1 MIDPT
6 KYQYRLMLKTEKG
19 TTHDITNLVSDLGWE
34 ELENE
39 LAARITCKA
48 KNDKTSKG
56 RLSSMA
62 KPGCYL
68 VLKYRYKS
76 GKEKEIIEAKIEEW
90 NPILKMNE
98 QSLSL
103 KAYDNLH
110 DMQESEDYVYFSSG
124 SGTKQILSDLF
135 SRWGIKMGKYTGPNI
150 VHGAIKEDRKK
161 LGAITKDILAEA
173 EKKGGTKA
181 VIRSNK
187 GKADILSVGSNKNI
201 YHFAENETIISISH
215 KISTTGMVTRVKIIG
230 EENDAGRRPI
240 EATVNGKTKYGIRQK
255 IVIRG
260 TNESIADSKKEA
272 EEILE
277 EDGKPKET
285 IKVSTLDMPVI
296 RKGDIVHVK
305 MCTGKGYYQVLS
317 VSHDCDKME
326 MQMSLKKTILK
337 DTDSPN
343 KPSGN
348 KGKYSVG
355 DVVQFKGG
363 EHYVSSDAKNP
374 ASRGLKP
381 GPAKIEYTNPGSLHP
396 WCIVTEDWSVTHVW
410 GWVDEGSFE

>member
-6 KYQYRLMLKTEKG
+6 KYQYSLILKTEKG
-19 TTHDITNLVSDLGWE
+19 AMYDITNLVTDLGWE

-39 LAARITCKA
+39 LAARISCKA

-76 GKEKEIIEAKIEEW
+76 GKEKEIVEAKIEDW
-90 NPILKMNE
+90 NPVLKMNE

-103 KAYDNLH
+103 KAYDGLH
-110 DMQESEDYVYFSSG
+110 DMQESEDYVYFSGG

-135 SRWGIKMGKYTGPNI
+135 SRWGIKMGKYTGPDI

-161 LGAITKDILAEA
+161 LGAITKDILSEA

-181 VIRSNK
+181 VIRNNK
-187 GKADILSVGSNKNI
+187 GKVDIIAVGSNKNI
-201 YHFAENETIISISH
+201 YHFAENETIISTSH

-260 TNESIADSKKEA
+260 TNESIADAKKEA
-272 EEILE
+272 NEILS

-285 IKVSTLDMPVI
+285 IKIVTLDMPVI

-305 MCTGKGYYQVLS
+305 MCTGSGYYQVLS
-317 VSHDCDKME
+317 ISHDCDKME
-326 MQMSLKKTILK
+326 MQMSLKKTKLK
-337 DTDSPN
+337 DSASSS
-343 KPSGN
+343 KPSEN

-363 EHYVSSDAKNP
+363 EHYVSSDAKSP

-381 GPAKIEYTNPGSLHP
+381 GKAKITYSNPGSPHP
-396 WCIVTEDWSVTHVW
+396 WHLVTEDWATTHVW
-410 GWVDEGSFE
+410 GWVNEGTFE